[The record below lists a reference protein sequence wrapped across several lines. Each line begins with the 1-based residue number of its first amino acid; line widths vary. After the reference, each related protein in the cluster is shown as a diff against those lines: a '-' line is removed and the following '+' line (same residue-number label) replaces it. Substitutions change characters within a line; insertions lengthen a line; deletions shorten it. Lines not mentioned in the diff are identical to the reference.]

1 MNTPQKPRFQCSRN
15 LPAEERNRQWGCSRG
30 LGKEIPTAVSSG
42 TQMPPPRWF
51 QDWPDHLRKHISSPQ
66 PQLFLAHHKAIPV
79 NSGTLGR
86 LTSAN
91 NRLPKTSEKVP
102 EKASLNE
109 LQCFLE
115 SFHTLPSAS
124 MGRWVRPYFKEYI
137 RYLKTP
143 VVSLVTWTAMQTI
156 KILESSRLWHL
167 ESPNIS

>member
-1 MNTPQKPRFQCSRN
+1 MQQRKRSP
-15 LPAEERNRQWGCSRG
+15 PAEERSRQWGCSKC
-30 LGKEIPTAVSSG
+30 LGKEIPTAVNNG
-42 TQMPPPRWF
+42 TQRPPPRWA

-66 PQLFLAHHKAIPV
+66 PQLSPVHHKASPV
-79 NSGTLGR
+79 NSWTLGT

-91 NRLPKTSEKVP
+91 HGLPKTSEKVP

-124 MGRWVRPYFKEYI
+124 MGAWVWPYFKEYI

-143 VVSLVTWTAMQTI
+143 VVSLVTCTAIQTI
-156 KILESSRLWHL
+156 KILESSRLWQL
-167 ESPNIS
+167 EYPNTS